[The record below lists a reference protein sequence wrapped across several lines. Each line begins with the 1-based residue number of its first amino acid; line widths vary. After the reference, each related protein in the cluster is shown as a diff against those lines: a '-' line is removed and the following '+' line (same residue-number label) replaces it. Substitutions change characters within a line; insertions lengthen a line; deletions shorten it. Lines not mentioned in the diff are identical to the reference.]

1 MNNRTITY
9 GFFDYLKKILI
20 IIITFYFLTFFAF
33 DSDPLYS
40 LISLSL
46 NLLICLNIGCY
57 LFFKNPKWNI
67 IISFFFLLKIFI
79 GVIHYLYFFDNSYF
93 SSGDYAYLTFEFA
106 AVYEHVELAVEYKKE
121 NGIFAFFQRLGGITH
136 QEIWSFISI
145 PFVYYGTFFMN
156 IAPINSFFASL
167 TTVNLLIIS
176 KHYYSLS
183 QKQLYFVLIL
193 SSLFPITLISSL
205 FWRDVVGMYL
215 LSLGFILILLSKKSI
230 ILNTFSIL
238 ISSVLFYSYRT
249 AYPIFLLFTFILK
262 IFKKNIVIILISSV
276 VSLSIAYY
284 VFINYSIQYLSIEDL
299 DRIIN
304 YDLLAVLIK
313 FPVGFIGP
321 FPWNQFIDNNLFSY
335 QIQEHIQAIFN
346 LTFLYFFFRNFKAI
360 VSKYKNDIIF
370 QTSILLIFA
379 GLLNPYM
386 HLVYV
391 SFAFIYLIPF
401 LANQVTLKLFFNR
414 FIFIGI
420 LLFTFN
426 ILYILFLANGLNL
439 SSLWN

>member
-106 AVYEHVELAVEYKKE
+106 NVHEHVELAVEYKKE
-121 NGIFAFFQRLGGITH
+121 NGIFAFFQKLGGITH
-136 QEIWSFISI
+136 QEVWSFISI

-193 SSLFPITLISSL
+193 SSLFPFTLISSL
-205 FWRDVVGMYL
+205 FWRDVVGMYI

-230 ILNTFSIL
+230 ILNIFSIV
-238 ISSVLFYSYRT
+238 ISSALFYFYRT
-249 AYPIFLLFTFILK
+249 VYPIFLIFSFFLTTFKTSFVKTITAA
-262 IFKKNIVIILISSV
+262 I
-276 VSLSIAYY
+276 VSLSIAYF

-299 DRIIN
+299 NAVIN
-304 YDLLAVLIK
+304 YNFLAVLIK
-313 FPVGFIGP
+313 VPIGFIGP
-321 FPWNQFIDNNLFSY
+321 FPWNQFIDNNIFSY
-335 QIQEHIQAIFN
+335 QIQEYFQAIFN
-346 LTFLYFFFRNFKAI
+346 LTFLYFFFRNYKVI
-360 VSKYKNDIIF
+360 VLKYKNDIIF
-370 QTSILLIFA
+370 QTSFLLIFA

-401 LANQVTLKLFFNR
+401 LANHVTLKVFFIR
-414 FIFIGI
+414 FLFIGI
-420 LLFTFN
+420 LLFIFN
-426 ILYILFLANGLNL
+426 ILYIYFISNGLNL
-439 SSLWN
+439 SRFWN